1 MKVDKPS
8 FCDIHTPE
16 ADKKATV
23 GRERYQAFK
32 TDKQKNFFWLQKI
45 PFPSLIY

>member
-16 ADKKATV
+16 ADQKV

-32 TDKQKNFFWLQKI
+32 TDKQKNVFWFQKI
-45 PFPSLIY
+45 PFPS